1 MAVPRIALAGPLL
14 ALLLAVSA
22 LASPEGRL
30 LGGEDA
36 AANEY
41 PWSASLRHNKAHT
54 CMACIISPSQL
65 LTAAHCVS
73 DLGTTPVAASSL
85 GVRVGSINQ
94 YAGGQIVN
102 VQSVLIHPS
111 YGNFLHDLAIITLT
125 EPLVFTERI
134 AAATLPA
141 KVEEEGEGESGEEEV
156 STELPNGTP
165 VYVAGWGEIS
175 DGSTPYKLQKANY
188 ATLSAPYCELAA
200 GYGYA
205 SCLCL
210 TSAERQGICR
220 GDAGAAVIDDD
231 KVLQGITSFQ
241 FSDCGSAY
249 PDVASR
255 IYYYLDWIEANAK

>member
-1 MAVPRIALAGPLL
+1 MAVPRLALALL
-14 ALLLAVSA
+14 ALSLLLSVAQS
-22 LASPEGRL
+22 SPEGRI

-36 AANEY
+36 TAFDF
-41 PWSASLRHNKAHT
+41 PWSASLRYNKAHT
-54 CMACIISPSQL
+54 CMACIISNTRL

-73 DLGTTPVAASSL
+73 DMGTTPVAASTL

-102 VQSVLIHPS
+102 VNSVLIHPS
-111 YGNFLHDLAIITLT
+111 YGNFLHDLAIITLS

-134 AAATLPA
+134 TAVTLPT
-141 KVEEEGEGESGEEEV
+141 KVEEGSAEEE

-165 VYVAGWGEIS
+165 VYAAGWGEVS
-175 DGSTPYKLQKANY
+175 DGSAPYKLQKANY
-188 ATLSAPYCELAA
+188 NTLSSPYCELAA
-200 GYGYA
+200 GYGYE

-210 TSAERQGICR
+210 TSAEKEGICR
-220 GDAGAAVIDDD
+220 GDAGAAVIDDN

-241 FSDCGSAY
+241 FADCGSSY

-255 IYYYLDWIEANAK
+255 IYYYLDWIEANAQ